1 MIKITRTFTVALVVS
16 VAPLLF
22 AAQPVSVALSIE
34 PSRTIQGIPISLHVT
49 AENTTDQ
56 EVVLPKKALLRV
68 IPAEGEPFIAE
79 WGFSQEHRFS
89 RAELPGDE
97 AALRLA
103 PHSSR
108 TFAFNAESIYGT
120 GWSVD
125 PRWQAPG
132 RYRLQLLLTD
142 RITEEVIFHTHAM
155 QLESAIGPT
164 LVSTEAVLTVEAPQG
179 DDAILWRL
187 LSEPARRRSAPWST
201 LYVNIH
207 DLSRFATEAMEHYP
221 GSRYAP
227 YVVQDAIGIPLS
239 RRLDDARR
247 VLEAQPAAPIRDYAQ
262 FFVARLERML
272 AGDPE
277 ARANL
282 KLAIDLTE
290 RARADYAAIERSTS
304 NPELR
309 QTSRV
314 EREKLPTIEELQA
327 RIHPQ
332 PPSDQ

>member
-1 MIKITRTFTVALVVS
+1 MIKIIARTLTFALVVG

-22 AAQPVSVALSIE
+22 AAQPVSVALSVE
-34 PSRTIQGIPISLHVT
+34 PSRAIQGIPISLHVT

-56 EVVLPKKALLRV
+56 EVVLPRKALLRV

-155 QLESAIGPT
+155 QLESVIGPT
-164 LVSTEAVLTVEAPQG
+164 LVSGEAVMTVDTPRG
-179 DDAILWRL
+179 DDAILWEL
-187 LSEPARRRSAPWST
+187 LSEPARRRSARWST
-201 LYVNIH
+201 LYLNLD
-207 DLSRFATEAMEHYP
+207 DLSRFAKEAMEHYP
-221 GSRYAP
+221 GSRYTP
-227 YVVQDAIGIPLS
+227 YVVGDAIGLPQS
-239 RRLDDARR
+239 RQLEDARR
-247 VLEAQPAAPIRDYAQ
+247 VLEAQPESPIRDYAQ
-262 FFVARLERML
+262 LFVARLENIL
-272 AGDPE
+272 APE
-277 ARANL
+277 GRANL
-282 KLAIDLTE
+282 KLAIDMTE

-309 QTSRV
+309 ETSRI
-314 EREKLPTIEELQA
+314 ERQKLPSIEELQ
-327 RIHPQ
+327 RRTHPQ